1 MAKRKIFY
9 GRSSTN
15 KQELS
20 AELQLNEVE
29 EKFGKMNAIFFD
41 KGISGDAKIS
51 KRVALIEAID
61 DLSKGDTLYIY
72 SFSRVARDSFLQ
84 LWIEREV
91 KSRKANLISA
101 TEEEHCGDTPEKRM
115 MRVILSA
122 VNEYEKEVI
131 SIRTKS
137 ARKTMRKNNRY
148 CGGKREFGYKVIGQ
162 SLVAVPHEQ
171 ETLGK
176 MYSWKDGGASYRAIT
191 DRLNREA
198 TLSASGNPWNYQ
210 VVRHILKRG
219 PEMA

>member
-1 MAKRKIFY
+1 MEKRKIFY

-29 EKFGKMNAIFFD
+29 EKFGKMSAIFFD

-51 KRVALIEAID
+51 KREALIEAID
-61 DLSKGDTLYIY
+61 ELSKGDTLYIY

-131 SIRTKS
+131 AIRTKS
-137 ARKTMRKNNRY
+137 ERKTMRKNNRY
-148 CGGKREFGYKVIGQ
+148 CGGSREFGYKVIGQ

-171 ETLGK
+171 ETLSK

-191 DRLNREA
+191 DRLNREE
-198 TLSASGNPWNYQ
+198 TLSASGNAWNYQ
-210 VVRHILKRG
+210 VVRNILKRG
-219 PEMA
+219 PELA

>member
-1 MAKRKIFY
+1 MTIRKIFY

-29 EKFGKMNAIFFD
+29 EKFGKMDSIKFD
-41 KGISGDAKIS
+41 KGVSGDSDIS

-61 DLSKGDTLYIY
+61 ELAKGDTLYIY

-101 TEEEHCGDTPEKRM
+101 TEEEYCGDTPEKTM
-115 MRVILSA
+115 IRVILSA
-122 VNEYEKEVI
+122 VNSYEKEVI
-131 SIRTKS
+131 RMRTKS
-137 ARKTMRKNNRY
+137 ARKVMRKNNRY
-148 CGGKREFGYKVIGQ
+148 CGGNREFGYKVIGQ
-162 SLVAVPHEQ
+162 GLVAVPHEQ

-176 MYSWKDGGASYRAIT
+176 MYRWKDAGASYKAIT
-191 DRLNREA
+191 DRLNREE

-219 PEMA
+219 AEIM

>member
-29 EKFGKMNAIFFD
+29 EKFGKMDAIFFD

-61 DLSKGDTLYIY
+61 ELKKGDTLYIY

-148 CGGKREFGYKVIGQ
+148 CGGKREYGYKVIGQ
-162 SLVAVPHEQ
+162 GLVAVPHEQ

-176 MYSWKDGGASYRAIT
+176 MYKWRDDGASYRAIT
-191 DRLNREA
+191 DRLNREE
-198 TLSASGNPWNYQ
+198 TLSASGNAWNYQ
-210 VVRHILKRG
+210 VVRNILKRG
-219 PEMA
+219 PELA

>member
-1 MAKRKIFY
+1 MEKRKIFY

-29 EKFGKMNAIFFD
+29 EKFGKMSAIFFD

-51 KRVALIEAID
+51 KRIALIEAID
-61 DLSKGDTLYIY
+61 ELSKGDTLYIY

-131 SIRTKS
+131 AIRTKS

-148 CGGKREFGYKVIGQ
+148 CGGNREFGYKVIGQ

-171 ETLGK
+171 ETLGN
-176 MYSWKDGGASYRAIT
+176 MYKWKDGGASYRAIT
-191 DRLNREA
+191 DRLNREE
-198 TLSASGNPWNYQ
+198 TLSASGNAWNYQ

-219 PEMA
+219 AELA